1 MYVIYIYIVCHIYIH
16 AMYIYAMYKY
26 VIYITHT
33 QIYISQQSRD
43 KVISSKSTL

>member
-26 VIYITHT
+26 AIYITHT
-33 QIYISQQSRD
+33 NIYITTESRQGD
-43 KVISSKSTL
+43 LF